1 MPLLLPWVWFWCWR
15 AADRE
20 AELPLFLTALIA
32 VLFLEFIVLLS
43 SEFVV
48 VFVLVSVA
56 LFELVVLFELTA
68 PAAKAGPAQ
77 KTNPDSPAAPARI
90 INLVRFIFNSPA
102 RAMAKSSRETGTD
115 FVQDVNYNG
124 CL

>member
-1 MPLLLPWVWFWCWR
+1 
-15 AADRE
+15 
-20 AELPLFLTALIA
+20 
-32 VLFLEFIVLLS
+32 
-43 SEFVV
+43 
-48 VFVLVSVA
+48 
-56 LFELVVLFELTA
+56 VLFELTVFSEA
-68 PAAKAGPAQ
+68 FCAKAGPTQ

-115 FVQDVNYNG
+115 SVQDVNYNG